1 MKRDRSTT
9 MDSAHLKLKISA
21 LEQLLETY
29 ERIVSEQTEKLY
41 AEIAE
46 RRKADDAVAEHA
58 RELARSNAELE
69 QFAYAASHDLR
80 EPLRMIHVFLQLLS
94 QRYQGK
100 LDKEADEFISF
111 AVDGATR
118 MQKLINDLLD
128 YSRVGSRGMKLA
140 PVESNAALEQALD
153 NLGLAIAESGATVT
167 HDPLPVVT
175 ADESQLVRL
184 FQNLVANALKFH
196 GPEPLKVHVGVE
208 RKKDEWLFSVQD
220 NGIGIAPEHF
230 ERIFL
235 IFKRV
240 YSESE
245 YPGSGIGLAV
255 CKKIVERHGG
265 KIRVESAPG
274 HGAKFVFSLPA
285 MR

>member
-1 MKRDRSTT
+1 

-29 ERIVSEQTEKLY
+29 EGIVSEQTEKLY

-46 RRKADDAVAEHA
+46 RRKAEGAVAEHA

-128 YSRVGSRGMKLA
+128 YSRVGSRGTELA
-140 PVESNAALEQALD
+140 ALESNAALEQALD

-196 GPEPLKVHVGVE
+196 GQEPLKVHVGVE

-220 NGIGIAPEHF
+220 NGIGIAPEHL

-265 KIRVESAPG
+265 MIWVESAPG

-285 MR
+285 KR